1 MPLSPPAEREPIHTR
16 TVTCRGYRRTDGLWD
31 IEGHLVDTKSYAFDN
46 AWRGRLEPGM
56 PVHEMWVRLTVDDG
70 MQVRAVEV
78 TTDAS
83 PFEVCPA
90 IAPDFQRLV
99 GLRIAS
105 GWTQAVKERLGGVKG
120 CTHLVELLGP
130 VATTAFQTIYP
141 YLSRLAPERPPGAE
155 TAPRRRP
162 PLLDTCHAFASDGP
176 VVKQRWP
183 EFYTGPGSGADPA
196 PAPAEPPAD
205 APAGKDRDASPP
217 PVAAAGSRR

>member
-46 AWRGRLEPGM
+46 AWRGRLEPGT
-56 PVHEMWVRLTVDDG
+56 PVHGMWVRLTVDDE
-70 MQVRAVEV
+70 MLVRAVEV
-78 TTDAS
+78 VTDAS

-90 IAPDFQRLV
+90 ITPNFQRLV

-105 GWTQAVKERLGGVKG
+105 GWTQAVKERLGGVQG
-120 CTHLVELLGP
+120 CTHLVELMGP

-141 YLSRLAPERPPGAE
+141 YLSRRAPDRPQDGGGK
-155 TAPRRRP
+155 PRRRP

-176 VVKQRWP
+176 VVRQRWP
-183 EFYTGPGSGADPA
+183 EFYTGPDAAPGAGATAEAPPPEEPA
-196 PAPAEPPAD
+196 AD
-205 APAGKDRDASPP
+205 APPP
-217 PVAAAGSRR
+217 PAVAATARRR